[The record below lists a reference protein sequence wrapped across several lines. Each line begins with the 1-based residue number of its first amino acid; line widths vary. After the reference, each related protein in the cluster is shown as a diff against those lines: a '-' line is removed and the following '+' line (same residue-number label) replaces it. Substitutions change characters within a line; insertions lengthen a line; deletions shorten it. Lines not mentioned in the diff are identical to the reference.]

1 MSSNDQVLRNRRKYV
16 RMDSMFPVEMV
27 MHDEDGKRLLPILQG
42 FTQDICEGG
51 LCVRYYKLNAN
62 TVDFLDRKFIRVEVQ
77 ITIPFKPYV
86 ISAIGRVS
94 WLSVDM
100 KSEFPQAQFG
110 VDYEEIEDDHRKIL
124 LGHAKTRKRRPMLI
138 GVLIAVLVATIGCML
153 FYQHT
158 LLVKQKQL
166 IGSIVNEAEMR
177 QGGMIALDGV
187 SEQEKELTK
196 ELKRIQSNL
205 KKTSDQMSMS
215 DLDANK
221 KIALEKEFQSFI
233 MQESEIKTAIRVLKE
248 KQVSIQAKVFLAP
261 EKIDEGHKLIAA
273 ELHSWL
279 LNHTNRIT
287 GLVPS
292 YEGDQAFV
300 NVGFT
305 YDQALVAIVHSLL
318 GQPEAA
324 QKILTFFATK
334 AKKASGGFVN
344 AYEVVSG
351 NPTEWTVHVGPNVW
365 VGIAAMQYQEL
376 VGGQE
381 FLRLAENVGDWLIQL
396 QGRDADRGL
405 VGGPDVDWYST
416 EHHLDAYAFFGMLY
430 DKTDKPKYKKARN
443 EMLQWIMRHAADRK
457 GNTFKRGKGD
467 ATIATDTFS
476 WALATIGPKELAKQE
491 LDPEGIMEF
500 AESHCR
506 VTASFKRP
514 DDHTVN
520 ITGFDFAKPQHV
532 ARGGIVS
539 SEWTAQAVVTYRILA
554 NYFGEQGLEQKQ
566 AYYRQK
572 VRFYLNE
579 MQKMII
585 SSLSKTGQGK
595 GCLPYAT
602 QANTPTGHGWR
613 TPQGHRT
620 GSVAGTAYGI
630 FAWYGYNPFELDA

>member
-1 MSSNDQVLRNRRKYV
+1 MSKNDEILRNRRKYV

-27 MHDEDGKRLLPILQG
+27 MHDENDKRLLPILQG

-51 LCVRYYKLNAN
+51 VCVRYYKLNSY
-62 TVDFLDRKFIRVEVQ
+62 TVDFLDRKFIRVEMQ

-86 ISAIGRVS
+86 ISATGKVS

-110 VDYEEIEDDHRKIL
+110 VDYEKIEDGHRKVL
-124 LGHAKTRKRRPMLI
+124 LSHAKTRKRRPILI
-138 GVLIAVLVATIGCML
+138 GALIAALVITIGCML

-158 LLVKQKQL
+158 LLVKQRQL
-166 IGSIVNEAEMR
+166 ISSIVNEAELR
-177 QGGMIALDGV
+177 QDSMIALDGV
-187 SEQEKELTK
+187 SEQERELNK

-205 KKTSDQMSMS
+205 KQTSEQMSVL

-221 KIALEKEFQSFI
+221 KIALENELQAFI
-233 MQESEIKTAIRVLKE
+233 KQENEVKTDIQALKE
-248 KQVSIQAKVFLAP
+248 KQVSIKARVFLEP
-261 EKIDEGHKLIAA
+261 EKIDESHKLIAA

-279 LNHTNRIT
+279 LKHTNRIT

-292 YEGDQAFV
+292 YEGDEAFV

-344 AYEVVSG
+344 AYEVISG

-365 VGIAAMQYQEL
+365 IGLAAMQYQEL
-376 VGGQE
+376 VGSNE
-381 FLRLAENVGDWLIQL
+381 FVGLAESIGDWLIQL
-396 QGRDADRGL
+396 QNRDVDRGL
-405 VGGPDVDWYST
+405 VGGPDVEWYST

-430 DKTDKPKYKKARN
+430 AKTNKPKYQKART
-443 EMLQWIMRHAADRK
+443 EILQWIMKHAADRK
-457 GNTFKRGKGD
+457 GNTLKRGKGD
-467 ATIATDTFS
+467 ATIATDAFS
-476 WALATIGPKELAKQE
+476 WALATIGPKVLSEQE

-514 DDHTVN
+514 DDHIVN
-520 ITGFDFAKPQHV
+520 ITGFDFAKPEHI

-539 SEWTAQAVVTYRILA
+539 SEWTAQAIVTYRILA
-554 NYFGEQGLEQKQ
+554 NYFGEQGLKQKQ
-566 AYYRQK
+566 DYYQQK

-579 MQKMII
+579 LQKMII

-602 QANTPTGHGWR
+602 QANAPTGHGWR
-613 TPQGHRT
+613 TPNGHRT

-630 FAWYGYNPFELDA
+630 FAWYGYNPFELSS